1 MWRRLKTM
9 PRGCQKL
16 EAVVLVSIGTAALL
30 FLLRTTGDSFMPQ
43 QAGEPT
49 VTPSTQPSP
58 TPSLVTP
65 RPMPVCRENTSV
77 ANLSGFAG
85 LPAHVQ
91 DFLRY
96 KHCREFPQLL
106 DVPGKCGG
114 PEASRDVFLILA
126 IKSAPMNY
134 ERREIIRK
142 TWGEERTY
150 AGARIRRVF
159 LVGTASS
166 AREAWKL
173 DQLLQ
178 LEAAEH
184 GDVLQWGFVDSFF
197 NLTLKQVLFHTWLE
211 ARCPGVRFVFNGDDD
226 VFVHTDN
233 IVHYLQ
239 GMGDEGSERH
249 LFVGQLI
256 TNVGPVREKWSKYYV
271 PEQVTAAKLYPPYC
285 GGGGLVM
292 SGFTTHAIYR
302 ESLNIEIFP
311 IDDVYLGMCLE
322 KAGLVPASHM
332 GIRTVGFHLPSAKL
346 AAFDPCYYKE
356 LLLVHRFLPYEILV
370 MWRALH
376 QPGLKCGKKLEVYR
390 ND

>member
-1 MWRRLKTM
+1 M

-16 EAVVLVSIGTAALL
+16 EAVVLVTVGTAALL
-30 FLLRTTGDSFMPQ
+30 FLLRTTGNSSVPW
-43 QAGEPT
+43 QAGEPA
-49 VTPSTQPSP
+49 VTPSAQPSP
-58 TPSLVTP
+58 EPTLVSP
-65 RPMPVCRENTSV
+65 RPTPVCRENASV

-85 LPAHVQ
+85 LPAHVK

-96 KHCREFPQLL
+96 RHCREFPQVL

-114 PEASRDVFLILA
+114 PEASRGVFLILA
-126 IKSAPMNY
+126 IKSAPANY

-142 TWGEERTY
+142 TWGAERTY

-159 LVGTASS
+159 LVGTVLDP
-166 AREAWKL
+166 REASKL

-184 GDVLQWGFVDSFF
+184 GDVLQWRFVDSFF

-226 VFVHTDN
+226 VFAHTDN

-256 TNVGPVREKWSKYYV
+256 TNVGPVRAKWSKYYV

-302 ESLNIEIFP
+302 ESLNIEVFP

-356 LLLVHRFLPYEILV
+356 LLLVHRFVPYEMLV

-376 QPGLKCGKKLEVYR
+376 QPGLKCGRNLEVYR

>member
-1 MWRRLKTM
+1 SRHLLHRQLLASRNWQ
-9 PRGCQKL
+9 GL
-16 EAVVLVSIGTAALL
+16 EVSTC
-30 FLLRTTGDSFMPQ
+30 D
-43 QAGEPT
+43 AGEPA
-49 VTPSTQPSP
+49 VTPSAQPSP
-58 TPSLVTP
+58 EPTLVSP
-65 RPMPVCRENTSV
+65 RPTPVCRENASV

-85 LPAHVQ
+85 LPAHVK

-96 KHCREFPQLL
+96 RHCREFPQVL

-114 PEASRDVFLILA
+114 PEASRGVFLILA
-126 IKSAPMNY
+126 IKSAPANY

-142 TWGEERTY
+142 TWGAERTY

-159 LVGTASS
+159 LVGTVLDP
-166 AREAWKL
+166 REASKL

-184 GDVLQWGFVDSFF
+184 GDVLQWRFVDSFF

-226 VFVHTDN
+226 VFAHTDN

-256 TNVGPVREKWSKYYV
+256 TNVGPVRAKWSKYYV

-302 ESLNIEIFP
+302 ESLNIEVFP

-356 LLLVHRFLPYEILV
+356 LLLVHRFVPYEMLV

-376 QPGLKCGKKLEVYR
+376 QPGLKCGRNLEVYR